1 MFPRFEMHEDW
12 AHLSAWAGVDSTRA
26 TIASIESTASLKGHG
41 GRSKFHPV
49 LRNSPATGR
58 REIVWMREGLIPS
71 YACDDRGAE
80 QRSEAHAEA
89 MTCDSCF
96 RSAFLRRRC
105 LIPATVLNE
114 QRHLGTDIEQ
124 PCSFALESG
133 KLFAIAG
140 VWETWT
146 NDQGHAIESFAM
158 VTTLVTPVLRTLFDR
173 MPVVL
178 TDPAEQ
184 ERWLHTSKEHDQP
197 PVELM
202 RPLSSSQL
210 REWKM
215 MPGPVDMQL
224 GQSLQE
230 PQTYVVR

>member
-12 AHLSAWAGVDSTRA
+12 ADLTAWAGVDSTIA
-26 TIASIESTASLKGHG
+26 TIASIAATASLKDHG
-41 GRSKFHPV
+41 ARSKLHPV
-49 LRNSPATGR
+49 VRISPKTGH

-71 YACDDRGAE
+71 YACDERGAE

-105 LIPATVLNE
+105 LIPADVLHE
-114 QRHLGTDIEQ
+114 RRHLGTDIEQ

-133 KLFAIAG
+133 GLFAIAG

-158 VTTLVTPVLRTLFDR
+158 VTVLVTPVLRTLFDR

-178 TDPAEQ
+178 TDPADQ
-184 ERWLHTSKEHDQP
+184 DRWLRTSKDHDQP
-197 PVELM
+197 PVDLM
-202 RPLSSSQL
+202 RPLSSAQL
-210 REWKM
+210 RDWKM

-224 GQSLQE
+224 GTSAHADAQASWA
-230 PQTYVVR
+230 